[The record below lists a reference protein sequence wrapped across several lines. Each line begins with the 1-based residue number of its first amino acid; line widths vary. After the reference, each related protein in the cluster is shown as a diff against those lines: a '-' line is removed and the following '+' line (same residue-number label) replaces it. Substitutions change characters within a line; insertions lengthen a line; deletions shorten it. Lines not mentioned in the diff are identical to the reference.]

1 MCGVE
6 ASARVC
12 PFCGEPPG
20 AGVFCDACG
29 RNLAAVER
37 LPTRAEWQPAGA
49 EAGGIG
55 AAPLDAAS
63 PAGPHDPGAP
73 VDAPAGSVEERC
85 AAAAAAFLGAMDA
98 AGRPATTTWPTPK
111 PSAFRRAGK
120 VEGWVVRPVDREDFE
135 RPKRYEPGLVLSVE
149 GRFHRLDSEL
159 RGWGQRDF
167 PHYHHTV
174 SAEPV
179 EPAADDALVA
189 DLAALRAAHE
199 GGAPGRTA
207 TR

>member
-1 MCGVE
+1 MCAVE

-20 AGVFCDACG
+20 AGVFCEACG
-29 RNLAAVER
+29 RNLAGVER
-37 LPTRAEWQPAGA
+37 LPTRSEWQAGA
-49 EAGGIG
+49 STGASSS
-55 AAPLDAAS
+55 AAP
-63 PAGPHDPGAP
+63 PAVPHDAVNP
-73 VDAPAGSVEERC
+73 VDAPAGSVAERC
-85 AAAAAAFLGAMDA
+85 AAATTAFLAAMNA
-98 AGRPATTTWPTPK
+98 AGRPGTTTWPTPK

-135 RPKRYEPGLVLSVE
+135 QPKRYEPGLVLSID

-179 EPAADDALVA
+179 EPPADEALLA
-189 DLAALRAAHE
+189 GLAALRAAHE
-199 GGAPGRTA
+199 GGGAARDG
-207 TR
+207 